1 MNMRYSTICLASS
14 VICFS
19 VGVLIFGLAL
29 FAGMFDPGVAGA
41 IGLILMID
49 HIDIHIRLVLMV
61 GRIDP
66 LRIQAVYSRQHHRKK

>member
-29 FAGMFDPGVAGA
+29 FARMFDPDIAGA
-41 IGLILMID
+41 IGLILMIAF
-49 HIDIHIRLVLMV
+49 LVLSVLTVMFRNREREEE
-61 GRIDP
+61 G
-66 LRIQAVYSRQHHRKK
+66 KKE

>member
-1 MNMRYSTICLASS
+1 MNMRYSTVCLASS

-41 IGLILMID
+41 IGLILMIAF
-49 HIDIHIRLVLMV
+49 LVLSMLTV
-61 GRIDP
+61 MFRNREREEEG
-66 LRIQAVYSRQHHRKK
+66 KKE